1 MKCRPR
7 LLAATLALLAFT
19 YGALAQSAAENTEKF
34 THLHLTATIQ
44 ATDVDTI
51 RNYLRV
57 RLIDSV
63 SMFLPKAFDDE
74 TFNFSGRALQGT
86 EVRKLTASRGET
98 RESTRDLAPGR
109 RRVYARRRWR
119 ALTRASPSFLRGCPT

>member
-7 LLAATLALLAFT
+7 LPLAATLALLAFT
-19 YGALAQSAAENTEKF
+19 YGALAQSAPENTEKF
-34 THLHLTATIQ
+34 TLLHLTATIQ
-44 ATDVDTI
+44 ATDADTI
-51 RNYLRV
+51 RNYLHV

-86 EVRKLTASRGET
+86 EVQEADCLKS
-98 RESTRDLAPGR
+98 
-109 RRVYARRRWR
+109 
-119 ALTRASPSFLRGCPT
+119 